1 MYSGQTIA
9 ALGICTLFG
18 IGIPIGA
25 VISFKR
31 KFRESWL
38 PAAFIGAGTFLVFAM
53 ILEQILHSV
62 MIPLVN
68 NNLAVR
74 CIYGALAAGI
84 FEETGRFAAN
94 KALMRKHYSDK
105 NAVLMGLGH
114 GGCEALIILGI
125 TMLSY
130 FILALFTNAV
140 GKTAAIQA
148 LTGGNAAL
156 EDTVSV
162 QLASITKYGFAN
174 MAVSVYERVFTMA
187 FHVCMSVWVMRAA
200 AQKGKVWLF
209 PAAVVTHA
217 AVDMF
222 AMLYQIGKMQ
232 LVMTEI
238 FIGVFTLI
246 VIFVTVKFVVKK
258 TTKAER

>member
-1 MYSGQTIA
+1 MGVC
-9 ALGICTLFG
+9 ALLG

-25 VISFKR
+25 VIVFKR

-38 PAAFIGAGTFLVFAM
+38 PGAFIGAGTFIVFAM
-53 ILEQILHSV
+53 ILEQMLHSV

-68 NNLAVR
+68 NNLTVR
-74 CIYGALAAGI
+74 CIYGAFAAGI

-94 KALMRKHYSDK
+94 KALMRKHYSNK

-130 FILALFTNAV
+130 FILALFTNTV
-140 GKTAAIQA
+140 GEETAIKA
-148 LTGGNAAL
+148 LTGGNSAL
-156 EDTVSV
+156 KETIAG
-162 QLASITKYGFAN
+162 QLAGTAQYGFTN
-174 MAVSVYERVFTMA
+174 MAVAVYERISTMA

-200 AQKGKVWLF
+200 AQKGRIWLY
-209 PAAVVTHA
+209 PAAIVTHA

-232 LVMTEI
+232 LVMTEVCMGI
-238 FIGVFTLI
+238 FTLI
-246 VIFVTVKFVVKK
+246 VIFITVKFVTSKK
-258 TTKAER
+258 TDKAR